1 MAHRHNRPT
10 MTAPRHTP
18 VRIPQTPSA
27 APLSAQQK
35 KFNRHIERINEERAL
50 LSAWQEAIAAYR
62 ERHAREVVPLRGSH
76 IALLVELVQ
85 HLDAHSSDKKLT
97 KAERRDLS
105 EAITDRLAILIGAVP
120 DEATRASLKEVYN
133 RHSGSDYD
141 AEEAEGTETAR
152 ELAETMARDMFGFDL
167 DLEGADLDSPED
179 LMRRMAEQMHAQK
192 AQAEEQRAAH
202 RAARPRKPSARE
214 RKAQEEASQATQSV
228 REIYRK
234 LASHLHPDRE
244 TDPAERERKTAL
256 MQRVNQAY
264 ADNKLL
270 DLLQLQLEVEQID
283 PEHIAGLSEER
294 LKHYNRVLAE
304 QLSELQMEVD
314 AVQGHFVMEFGLDPY
329 QRLKPARVMGEL
341 RTLLQ
346 TAEYQN
352 ILLRK
357 ELNSLRTGLP
367 ALKSWIKAERQRP
380 KEMDDFDEFDEFGD
394 WI

>member
-85 HLDAHSSDKKLT
+85 HLDAASDDKKLS
-97 KAERRDLS
+97 KAARRTLS
-105 EAITDRLAILIGAVP
+105 EGITDRVADLIDAVP
-120 DEATRASLKEVYN
+120 DEATRAGLKDIYN
-133 RHSGSDYD
+133 RHSGGDYD
-141 AEEAEGTETAR
+141 AEEAEDNEVAK
-152 ELAETMARDMFGFDL
+152 EMAQAMVRDLFGVDL
-167 DLEGADLDSPED
+167 DLQGKDTESPED
-179 LMRRMAEQMHAQK
+179 LLRRIEEQMQAQR
-192 AQAEEQRAAH
+192 AQAEQQREAH
-202 RAARPRKPSARE
+202 QAKRRAKPNARE
-214 RKAQEEASQATQSV
+214 RKAQEEAAQATQSV

-234 LASHLHPDRE
+234 LASSLHPDRE

-264 ADNKLL
+264 ANNKLL
-270 DLLQLQLEVEQID
+270 DLLQLQLEIEQID

-304 QLSELQMEVD
+304 QLKELQQEVNE
-314 AVQGHFVMEFGLDPY
+314 VEGHFMMEFGLDPY
-329 QRLKPARVMGEL
+329 QRLKPAGLMREL
-341 RTLLQ
+341 RVDLQ
-346 TAEYQN
+346 VLEREN
-352 ILLRK
+352 LRLNR
-357 ELNSLRTGLP
+357 ELNWLRADP
-367 ALKSWIKAERQRP
+367 AAIKDWIKAERQLQ
-380 KEMDDFDEFDEFGD
+380 KQQDDFDPWF
-394 WI
+394 